1 MAKDLKEVW
10 RTTLAQIEIKLDS
23 PAQYKTFFQGT
34 QLLEIN
40 RNVAVIKVSNPY
52 TLDWLKKKYQDMIR
66 STMDHV
72 YGQPLELEFVVQQGE
87 ETPKSAAATDYN
99 ASPLL
104 GMQGGVPSLLVD
116 AIAKSNLNQRYTMST
131 FVVGEP
137 NRIAHAA
144 SLAVVDKPGQAYNPL
159 FMYGKTGV
167 GKTHLAQAVGRA
179 VLERNPHKRIMYI
192 SSEGFLNDMVKAI
205 RNNKTPELRAKY
217 RHIDILIID
226 DIQLISKWP
235 TTQTELFNTFNELHQ
250 NNKQMILIA
259 DRRPEEIRDLEDR
272 LRSRFQGGMV
282 VDIDQP
288 DYELRLAILERKANQ
303 TGLDLSQRILETI
316 ARNVADNIR
325 ELEGA
330 LQKVALFNQMK
341 PNGELTA
348 EEIARIVGADRQTKR
363 EKVKVPVVLKTV
375 AKAFT
380 VSVKD
385 LKGPRRTKELALA
398 RQVAMYVLREEFG
411 YKLEDIAKFLQRDD
425 HTTVM
430 HGIDKIKS
438 LILTQEGFKD
448 QIVSIIKRLA
458 ESTTDELE

>member
-72 YGQPLELEFVVQQGE
+72 YGQPLELEFVVQQGDE
-87 ETPKSAAATDYN
+87 SPKSTAPADYN
-99 ASPLL
+99 TSPLL
-104 GMQGGVPSLLVD
+104 AMQGGVPSLLVD
-116 AIAKSNLNQRYTMST
+116 AIAKSNLNQRYTMSS

-179 VLERNPHKRIMYI
+179 VLERNPHKRILYI

-205 RNNKTPELRAKY
+205 RNNKTPELRSKY
-217 RHIDILIID
+217 RQIDILIID

-303 TGLDLSQRILETI
+303 TGLDLSSRILETI

-375 AKAFT
+375 AKTFS

-438 LILTQEGFKD
+438 LILTQEGFKE